1 MSHPNADN
9 KISHSKEDL
18 PEGTELPSNSPRI
31 TTQVSVTTAEA
42 GNAENARPQT
52 TTPHSVLQTSSQP
65 PLLPQAFPSTVP
77 FSPPV
82 LGPGQQFSQTSTL
95 VPTSERGCIPNIVRK
110 AVPLEDLREHPNFHE
125 LPHPSQVQIQ
135 CLQHL
140 SLYRKDSWQY
150 TVLIKGRLNCGQLAS
165 LLGFY
170 EEKYARSLKIPE
182 GRIGHSHARDVWE
195 ALRVKTITDF
205 QQLQRIGNYQR
216 FRRQTKK
223 WKRTNRGVWM
233 FTYEPKKNAA
243 FKQYRDLTSGRQHY
257 ATHPTVQWQRAHD
270 PVGLLAAVNMFG
282 KLGAKIK
289 EVGMLPMEAVG
300 IPMHFNIHR
309 NVLDVGLLSASPQ
322 AIIEWYNGTIE
333 VLSVVSKCPFE
344 RVPLDASQKPE
355 FRVVARDPEQF
366 IPPWMYPQIQF
377 QIYCAGIKTTSA
389 IVIFYSPTGGMN
401 LFRVAKC
408 PAYVDLMLTFVHV
421 FQKQWAHA
429 PPPENFFQDVQGYDE
444 FCNWTIELATKIP
457 MLSHIQPEMVQTSP
471 LDHPSNTSWFLD
483 NVKSPYTNQNNNRN
497 HRSDQNYSGGRGNR
511 RRNFPNS
518 NQRFYRRNRRNNN
531 HNQLNANGQVQAQ
544 VNQQNNFVN
553 NYPPSSY
560 PPNNHFNQQNE
571 NHQSRGRRNKKK
583 SRPPISN
590 SIQPNQFD
598 LAPREVQQ
606 QQPAPQ
612 DNIAPNHIPPLPTEQ
627 AIAPP
632 LVIQNGPPGEAGP
645 GWDVKVPV
653 QTVDSMK
660 QTEKDIVKGPTIAGG
675 PNVEPKQGTSTI
687 PSLE

>member
-1 MSHPNADN
+1 
-9 KISHSKEDL
+9 
-18 PEGTELPSNSPRI
+18 
-31 TTQVSVTTAEA
+31 
-42 GNAENARPQT
+42 
-52 TTPHSVLQTSSQP
+52 
-65 PLLPQAFPSTVP
+65 
-77 FSPPV
+77 
-82 LGPGQQFSQTSTL
+82 
-95 VPTSERGCIPNIVRK
+95 
-110 AVPLEDLREHPNFHE
+110 
-125 LPHPSQVQIQ
+125 
-135 CLQHL
+135 
-140 SLYRKDSWQY
+140 
-150 TVLIKGRLNCGQLAS
+150 
-165 LLGFY
+165 
-170 EEKYARSLKIPE
+170 
-182 GRIGHSHARDVWE
+182 
-195 ALRVKTITDF
+195 
-205 QQLQRIGNYQR
+205 
-216 FRRQTKK
+216 
-223 WKRTNRGVWM
+223 M

-457 MLSHIQPEMVQTSP
+457 MLSHILPEMVQTSP
-471 LDHPSNTSWFLD
+471 LEHPSNTNWFLD
-483 NVKSPYTNQNNNRN
+483 NVQNPYLNQNNNRN
-497 HRSDQNYSGGRGNR
+497 QSSDQNYNNRGRGNR
-511 RRNFPNS
+511 RRNFQNNG
-518 NQRFYRRNRRNNN
+518 NQRFHRRNRRNNN
-531 HNQLNANGQVQAQ
+531 HNQLNATGQVQAQ
-544 VNQQNNFVN
+544 VHQQNSFVN
-553 NYPPSSY
+553 NYPPSSHH
-560 PPNNHFNQQNE
+560 PNNHLNQQNE
-571 NHQSRGRRNKKK
+571 NHPSRGRRNRKKA
-583 SRPPISN
+583 RPPNSN
-590 SIQPNQFD
+590 SVQPNQFEVK
-598 LAPREVQQ
+598 PREVQQ
-606 QQPAPQ
+606 QPPIHQQPAPQ
-612 DNIAPNHIPPLPTEQ
+612 YNIAPNPIPPLPTEQ
-627 AIAPP
+627 PIASPP
-632 LVIQNGPPGEAGP
+632 VIQNPPGEAGP
-645 GWDVKVPV
+645 GWDVKVATANLEAKKQPEHEKV
-653 QTVDSMK
+653 VATLNDGPDVDPKEGISVVPPH
-660 QTEKDIVKGPTIAGG
+660 TE
-675 PNVEPKQGTSTI
+675 
-687 PSLE
+687 